1 MLNLHLEQRIPV
13 GIRNAV
19 VLGEMQRIESD
30 PAQSLCRDFRFC
42 MRLHQSTAP
51 IPLALQ
57 GLIAPGGD
65 AYTFCAGHN
74 AGSWQWFATL

>member
-30 PAQSLCRDFRFC
+30 PAQSLCRDFRVC

-65 AYTFCAGHN
+65 AYNFCAGHN